1 MDGGRDDGWTQ
12 VFCPKRAGGAAM
24 IMSLAVFAQLAAT
37 CSPDVAVET
46 LTAIARTESGLDP
59 VAMLDNT
66 TGRTYRPENQA
77 EAVRIAA
84 GLIAAGHSID
94 AGLMGINS
102 SNWRW
107 LGLSP
112 ETVFDPCQNIR
123 AGAAVLT
130 AFSRYNTGSPTRG
143 FRNGYVQKVIAKLH
157 PIDPPLQQPAGRPQ
171 RVPSPTPAPMPQ
183 GNGWNAFDQAPQGK
197 TWNAFPVTRG
207 EYQ

>member
-1 MDGGRDDGWTQ
+1 
-12 VFCPKRAGGAAM
+12 M
-24 IMSLAVFAQLAAT
+24 ILSLAVFAQLAAS
-37 CSPDVAVET
+37 CAPDVAAQT
-46 LTAIARTESGLDP
+46 LAGIARTESGLDP
-59 VAMLDNT
+59 FAMLDNT
-66 TGRTYRPENQA
+66 TGRSYRPENQA

-84 GLIAAGHSID
+84 GLIAAEHSID

-123 AGAAVLT
+123 AGATVLT

-157 PIDPPLQQPAGRPQ
+157 PIDLPLQKPVEVPPRI
-171 RVPSPTPAPMPQ
+171 PSPTTPPMLP
-183 GNGWNAFDQAPQGK
+183 GTPWSAFEQAPPGNAW
-197 TWNAFPVTRG
+197 TAFPATRG
-207 EYQ
+207 ESQ